1 MTGKLAVRSKDSW
14 GWRDM
19 QETFSV
25 SNSATSV
32 FVSSGEIIF
41 RFQDA
46 HFDIQRQG
54 CQIFL
59 GTKYQKGEKW
69 TKLPKN
75 LTNGHKKI

>member
-32 FVSSGEIIF
+32 FVSSGEII
-41 RFQDA
+41 
-46 HFDIQRQG
+46 
-54 CQIFL
+54 L
-59 GTKYQKGEKW
+59 GFKT
-69 TKLPKN
+69 PI
-75 LTNGHKKI
+75 LTFSGRVAKFF